1 MPDRP
6 IRRFFARVEGNLF
19 HPGAPRGYHMIM
31 DILTPRRPSPLE
43 TEPLEPTEP
52 AEPLYEDTEFE
63 PTIVRG
69 RE

>member
-1 MPDRP
+1 
-6 IRRFFARVEGNLF
+6 
-19 HPGAPRGYHMIM
+19 M